1 MYKIDAHTHVGEGA
15 AVWSGTQVVERM
27 DTMGVD
33 KTVIFPFTEGFFR
46 NDLVPKY
53 VKEFPDR
60 LIPFCSVNPWNFHE
74 AADELE
80 KCYKEGFKG
89 LKLHPTLCGFRLSD
103 HKLCDPI
110 FEITQAYGGVIIVH
124 GTADLYC
131 CPLEFDR
138 MAKRFP
144 KVPLLMAH
152 SGFFWEWELAIE
164 VAEENDNLYLETSRV
179 PGFETSKI
187 IEKLGGTKVIW
198 GTDGPFCDY
207 EWEFNKIKRYAA
219 SEYDFDLM
227 MGGNIGAL
235 LNIK

>member
-15 AVWSGTQVVERM
+15 AVWSGKQVVERM

-33 KTVIFPFTEGFFR
+33 KTVIFPFTEGFFH

-53 VKEFPDR
+53 VKEYPDR

-89 LKLHPTLCGFRLSD
+89 VKLHPTLCGFRLSD
-103 HKLCDPI
+103 HKLCDPL
-110 FEITQAYGGVIIVH
+110 FEITQAYGGVIIAH

-164 VAEENDNLYLETSRV
+164 VAQENENPYLETSRV